1 MGKYLIKLKPLE
13 PYFFGGERTFGFGK
27 KTKQK
32 QPYYIVSE
40 YIPSQP
46 TLFGTLRYIVKI
58 SLASDERRL
67 ITPFFERY
75 GLCVPEV

>member
-13 PYFFGGERTFGFGK
+13 PYFFGGERTFGFGN

-40 YIPSQP
+40 YTPSQP
-46 TLFGTLRYIVKI
+46 TLFGTLRYIV
-58 SLASDERRL
+58 LAQNNALIEQSDNDQEKSKKL
-67 ITPFFERY
+67 KK
-75 GLCVPEV
+75 